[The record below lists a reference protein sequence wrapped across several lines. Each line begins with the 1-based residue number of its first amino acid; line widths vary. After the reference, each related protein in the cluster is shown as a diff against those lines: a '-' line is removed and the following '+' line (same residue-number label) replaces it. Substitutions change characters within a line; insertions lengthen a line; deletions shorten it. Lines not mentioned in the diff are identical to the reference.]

1 MNTKC
6 NKEQFIEKSKTLFG
20 EDSFDYS
27 KVEYVNG
34 YTEITLICKKH
45 GEFNITPN
53 KHLDIVGGC
62 PQCSKEKRKKRK
74 SMSNEEYKALVVEK
88 HGHLYDLSKTEYMGM
103 RDYVTA
109 TCPIHG
115 DFKIVAY
122 DLVHKRGCPQC
133 GRANKASSNNR
144 KRKKENKK
152 LTTEIF
158 VSKARE
164 VFGDYYDYSKTDLN
178 NKDEKG
184 RICIICPKHGEFWQN
199 PFSHLHGHHCSKC
212 GKEKAGNSQTLTRE
226 QFIQKANEVHN
237 FKYDYSLTKY
247 NGCYGKIDIICPIH
261 GKFTQAA
268 YSHLSGHGC
277 RECADEINAGILVS
291 NTSEFIE
298 KARRIHG
305 DDNDYSLVDYKTAK
319 TPVTIICPKGHV
331 YTQIPNKH
339 LSGHSCPF
347 CTNNISQQEKE
358 IAEYIKSLGFDVKTN
373 NRKLLTDSKE
383 IDITVPSK
391 NIAIEFD
398 GLYWHNEIKK
408 PDKNYHLNKTVEC
421 EKNGLRLIHI
431 FEDEW
436 LYKKEIVKS
445 RLNVILGGNVEK
457 IYARNCTIKHVDSK
471 DCKTF
476 LDDNHLQGAI
486 NSSIKYGLFYNNE
499 LVSVMTFCK
508 PRKNL
513 GQKINDNEYELLR
526 FCNKL
531 NTIIIGGANK
541 MFKQFIKDYNP
552 NSVISYADRR
562 WNTGNVYEKMGFEFK
577 HHSQPNYFYIIGQQ
591 RFNRFGFRKDLLVK
605 QGFNRNKSE
614 HEIMLERK
622 IYRIYDCGTKVFK
635 WFKEF

>member
-20 EDSFDYS
+20 KDSFDYS

-45 GEFNITPN
+45 GEFSITPN

-212 GKEKAGNSQTLTRE
+212 GKEKGGTTQSLTTE
-226 QFIQKANEVHN
+226 KFIEKAKQIHCD
-237 FKYDYSLTKY
+237 KYDYSETKY
-247 NGCYGKIDIICPIH
+247 NGCYEYVDIICPKH
-261 GKFTQAA
+261 GKFRQVA
-268 YSHLSGHGC
+268 YSHLNGHGC
-277 RECADEINAGILVS
+277 KECSNEINSKLLLS
-291 NTSEFIE
+291 NTEEFVE
-298 KARRIHG
+298 KANKLHYNE
-305 DDNDYSLVDYKTAK
+305 NDYRLVQYKGAK
-319 TPVTIICPKGHV
+319 VPVTIICKNGHIFS
-331 YTQIPNKH
+331 QMPNKH
-339 LSGHSCPF
+339 LSGHSCPY
-347 CTNNISQQEKE
+347 CTNNISRQEKE
-358 IAEYIKSLGFDVKTN
+358 IVKHIKSLGFNVETN
-373 NRKLLTDSKE
+373 NRKLLPNNKE
-383 IDITVPSK
+383 IDIYIPEKKV
-391 NIAIEFD
+391 AIEFD

-408 PDKNYHLNKTVEC
+408 PDKNYHLNKTIDC
-421 EKNGLRLIHI
+421 YKNDIRLIHI

-436 LYKKEIVKS
+436 LYNKEIVKS
-445 RLNVILGGNVEK
+445 RINSILGKTTDK
-457 IYARNCTIKHVDSK
+457 IYARQCELRSVDSK
-471 DCKTF
+471 TSKQF
-476 LDDNHLQGAI
+476 LNENHLQGGI
-486 NSSIKYGLFYNNE
+486 NSSIRYGLYYKNE
-499 LVSVMTFCK
+499 LVSIMTFCK

-513 GQKINDNEYELLR
+513 GQENKSGEYELLR
-526 FCNKL
+526 FCNKI
-531 NTIIIGGANK
+531 NTTVVGGASK
-541 MFKQFIKDYNP
+541 LFKHFIKQHNP
-552 NSVISYADRR
+552 NCVVSYADRR
-562 WNTGNVYEKMGFEFK
+562 WNIGGVYEKMDFK
-577 HHSQPNYFYIIGQQ
+577 FTHYSKPNSI
-591 RFNRFGFRKDLLVK
+591 
-605 QGFNRNKSE
+605 
-614 HEIMLERK
+614 
-622 IYRIYDCGTKVFK
+622 
-635 WFKEF
+635 